1 MNKKITRFF
10 IFCILFFTVT
20 AFAEIYQSIDTDG
33 VVTYSDQPTTQSKPV
48 TLPAV
53 NISTQAKKT
62 DITDVTDST
71 DPLIKKMPAKNK
83 PYTSF
88 TITSPKNQET
98 FQNAPTIL
106 VNVSLTPALQ
116 SGDKIEF
123 MLDGRPVSE
132 ATSDTTFSIPKAV
145 GSKTVIDR
153 GSHIVEARIINAS
166 GDIIITTPP
175 VTIFTH
181 YATVTQQ
188 QTR

>member
-116 SGDKIEF
+116 SGDKIYVEPLKTF
-123 MLDGRPVSE
+123 ARSG
-132 ATSDTTFSIPKAV
+132 TSDERSTRYISLML
-145 GSKTVIDR
+145 G
-153 GSHIVEARIINAS
+153 
-166 GDIIITTPP
+166 IITVA
-175 VTIFTH
+175 VTTITLI
-181 YATVTQQ
+181 
-188 QTR
+188 TRLN